1 MNAMG
6 SYATVKE
13 KLFQKLGRVDA
24 LKDFADM
31 MVCKAMAAAW
41 EASAIGTPD
50 DVRRDFLATVR
61 FCHQLADEAESALTA
76 QKAAATAEREGGFR

>member
-61 FCHQLADEAESALTA
+61 FCHQLADEAEAALTA
-76 QKAAATAEREGGFR
+76 QKAEATAGSEGGFR